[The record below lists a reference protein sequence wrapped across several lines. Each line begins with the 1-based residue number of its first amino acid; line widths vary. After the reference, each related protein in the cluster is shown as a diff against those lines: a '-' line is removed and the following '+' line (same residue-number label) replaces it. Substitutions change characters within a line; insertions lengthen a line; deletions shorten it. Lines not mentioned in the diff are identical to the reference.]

1 MECCKISAPIILIL
15 RHALQRRTS
24 EVDFSNLW
32 SEEARKRLMP
42 GLRVLATKFNGIEG
56 LIPLH
61 GGLPPASAFPIT
73 ALQLTLKDG
82 TKVDIKNEDEAISC
96 SEYKY
101 MLDGLKELSEID
113 SIAIRPTKLTQH

>member
-1 MECCKISAPIILIL
+1 M
-15 RHALQRRTS
+15 
-24 EVDFSNLW
+24 W

-73 ALQLTLKDG
+73 AVQLTLKDG
-82 TKVDIKNEDEAISC
+82 TKVEIKHKDEAGFC
-96 SEYKY
+96 SES
-101 MLDGLKELSEID
+101 MDMRDRLRECSDMRSID
-113 SIAIRPTKLTQH
+113 ILRPTQRPVQ